1 MQIIV
6 NPEKR
11 EWAALTARPQM
22 ERSTIGPRVAAILDA
37 VRAEGDDALLRLTRE
52 IDGVKLPSPT
62 VTADEI
68 EEASRLVPQEL
79 KTAIATA
86 KNNIERF
93 HAAQQGEGVD
103 LETMPGVRCVQKAVP
118 IRSVGLYIP
127 GGSAPLFSTVLMLAI
142 PARIAGCPQITLCSP
157 PDKQGKLSPAILYT
171 AQLCGVTHIFK
182 AGGAQAIAAM
192 AYGTQSIPKA
202 DKIFGP
208 GNQYVTEAKQQVSQ
222 FTAIDMPAGP
232 SEVLVMADETADPAF
247 VASDLLLAGGTRPRL
262 TGDAGRFV
270 TCTGRTG
277 RLGGRTATRRTA
289 P

>member
-52 IDGVKLPSPT
+52 IDGVKLSSPA

-157 PDKQGKLSPAILYT
+157 SDKQGKLSPAILYT

-182 AGGAQAIAAM
+182 AGGAQAVAAM

-208 GNQYVTEAKQQVSQ
+208 KRNSRSRSSPRSTCPQV
-222 FTAIDMPAGP
+222 
-232 SEVLVMADETADPAF
+232 
-247 VASDLLLAGGTRPRL
+247 RPK
-262 TGDAGRFV
+262 
-270 TCTGRTG
+270 CW
-277 RLGGRTATRRTA
+277 
-289 P
+289 

>member
-52 IDGVKLPSPT
+52 IDGVKLPSPA

-93 HAAQQGEGVD
+93 HAAQ
-103 LETMPGVRCVQKAVP
+103 
-118 IRSVGLYIP
+118 
-127 GGSAPLFSTVLMLAI
+127 
-142 PARIAGCPQITLCSP
+142 
-157 PDKQGKLSPAILYT
+157 
-171 AQLCGVTHIFK
+171 
-182 AGGAQAIAAM
+182 
-192 AYGTQSIPKA
+192 
-202 DKIFGP
+202 
-208 GNQYVTEAKQQVSQ
+208 
-222 FTAIDMPAGP
+222 
-232 SEVLVMADETADPAF
+232 
-247 VASDLLLAGGTRPRL
+247 
-262 TGDAGRFV
+262 
-270 TCTGRTG
+270 
-277 RLGGRTATRRTA
+277 
-289 P
+289 

>member
-22 ERSTIGPRVAAILDA
+22 ERSTIGPHVAAILDA

-52 IDGVKLPSPT
+52 IDGVKLPSPA

-182 AGGAQAIAAM
+182 AGGAQAVAAM

-222 FTAIDMPAGP
+222 FA
-232 SEVLVMADETADPAF
+232 
-247 VASDLLLAGGTRPRL
+247 
-262 TGDAGRFV
+262 
-270 TCTGRTG
+270 CTGRTG
-277 RLGGRTATRRTA
+277 RPGGRTATRRTA

>member
-52 IDGVKLPSPT
+52 IDGVKLSSPA

-142 PARIAGCPQITLCSP
+142 PARIAGCP
-157 PDKQGKLSPAILYT
+157 
-171 AQLCGVTHIFK
+171 
-182 AGGAQAIAAM
+182 
-192 AYGTQSIPKA
+192 
-202 DKIFGP
+202 
-208 GNQYVTEAKQQVSQ
+208 
-222 FTAIDMPAGP
+222 
-232 SEVLVMADETADPAF
+232 
-247 VASDLLLAGGTRPRL
+247 
-262 TGDAGRFV
+262 
-270 TCTGRTG
+270 
-277 RLGGRTATRRTA
+277 
-289 P
+289 

>member
-52 IDGVKLPSPT
+52 IDGVKLSSPA

-103 LETMPGVRCVQKAVP
+103 LETMPGVRCVLGVSN
-118 IRSVGLYIP
+118 ISFGLP
-127 GGSAPLFSTVLMLAI
+127 FRPLVNATFLAAALSAGLDLAI
-142 PARIAGCPQITLCSP
+142 INPESRRMMDVVESWRVLSGEDEQAR
-157 PDKQGKLSPAILYT
+157 
-171 AQLCGVTHIFK
+171 F
-182 AGGAQAIAAM
+182 
-192 AYGTQSIPKA
+192 
-202 DKIFGP
+202 
-208 GNQYVTEAKQQVSQ
+208 YVEHY
-222 FTAIDMPAGP
+222 
-232 SEVLVMADETADPAF
+232 
-247 VASDLLLAGGTRPRL
+247 
-262 TGDAGRFV
+262 AGR
-270 TCTGRTG
+270 
-277 RLGGRTATRRTA
+277 
-289 P
+289 

>member
-22 ERSTIGPRVAAILDA
+22 ERSTIGPHVAAILDA

-52 IDGVKLPSPT
+52 IDGVKLPSPA

-171 AQLCGVTHIFK
+171 AQLCVVTHIFK
-182 AGGAQAIAAM
+182 AEHRRSQRWHTARKVFRKPTKFSVRA
-192 AYGTQSIPKA
+192 TNTSPKRNSRSRSS
-202 DKIFGP
+202 P
-208 GNQYVTEAKQQVSQ
+208 RSTCPQV
-222 FTAIDMPAGP
+222 
-232 SEVLVMADETADPAF
+232 
-247 VASDLLLAGGTRPRL
+247 RPK
-262 TGDAGRFV
+262 
-270 TCTGRTG
+270 CW
-277 RLGGRTATRRTA
+277 
-289 P
+289 